1 VELAGLEVVACRL
14 DAVVDCGVELGVTVL
29 LAFGAD
35 VKE

>member
-14 DAVVDCGVELGVTVL
+14 EVVVDCGEELGVPVL
-29 LAFGAD
+29 LVFGGD